1 MLSLDGLP
9 TDKSEDIKLLE
20 STSTMTLFSRSIF
33 NELCIK
39 TSRKV
44 GILSRLRNLIPSK
57 ANLFLYKA
65 FILPHLTYCH
75 LIWHFRKSIFRQKKK
90 VERIQERALTAIYRS
105 HSDTYEEL
113 LERANLPT
121 LYNIDFK
128 TS

>member
-44 GILSRLRNLIPSK
+44 GMLSRLRNLIPSK
-57 ANLFLYKA
+57 VKLLLYKA

-75 LIWHFRKSIFRQKKK
+75 LHGIFVSRSSDKRK